1 MSYQTSIHFDPTAL
15 LIIKNEIDNSIKLVE
30 TAVNTLAEE
39 QALPF
44 GIDDALNQFEQ
55 CTQVLKL
62 IDMPHLAQITQYSA
76 ELMRQIMAQPQQIKT
91 SDVIALS
98 EGTTMLKRYIEFICL
113 REVKVPQFL
122 IDTLNRLEKALGK
135 PITKEGQ
142 TIQPLLDCITPSFNL
157 PLAPSLEQSQ
167 YIHQLYKLCLNK
179 LIKQAET
186 PLDLQG
192 IKLVGVYLAGLAT
205 NQPSQQYWQLVNVGL
220 GHIDELL
227 ITEARLRTLI
237 QIETNIGKFLNQPA
251 TFQSNI
257 ADLAD
262 ILSICISQE
271 DDLSQHIREQL
282 NIGDELLSDTQLQV
296 LSRHLYG
303 PDYET
308 VHTISQLMTDEMA
321 QIRNEIE
328 YNHQNMSAEKMQE
341 LQQKLNQLA
350 NVFKVLNLNEAAKE
364 LDQQAEKLSQPN
376 TLTDATSIQQLMNSI
391 LASMNS
397 IGILERNY
405 TSSRLQLR
413 VNNMQISLDRLDE
426 AHKAL
431 IVETKTLI
439 DTLTQTLSLY
449 AQDPTAHNLEALPVY
464 LNELSGAAL
473 FLGSSKQQTAL
484 LGAAHFAQYRLSQNE
499 SFDAEHVNCILN
511 VVAGLDLLVDNLKN
525 KQPVL
530 QSMFD
535 VALSSSQRLQITA
548 AA

>member
-55 CTQVLKL
+55 CTQVLAL
-62 IDMPHLAQITQYSA
+62 IDMPHLSQITQYSA
-76 ELMRQIMAQPQQIKT
+76 ELMRKIMAQPQQIKT
-91 SDVIALS
+91 SDVVALS

-122 IDTLNRLEKALGK
+122 LDTLNRLEKALGK

-142 TIQPLLDCITPSFNL
+142 TIQPLLDCITPNFNL
-157 PLAPSLEQSQ
+157 PQAPSLEQSQ

-179 LIKQAET
+179 LIKQTET

-192 IKLVGVYLAGLAT
+192 IKLVGVYLAGMASNL
-205 NQPSQQYWQLVNVGL
+205 PSQQYWQLVNVGL
-220 GHIDELL
+220 SHIEELL

-237 QIETNIGKFLNQPA
+237 QVETNIGKFLAQQSA
-251 TFQSNI
+251 YQSNLS
-257 ADLAD
+257 DLAD

-271 DDLSQHIREQL
+271 DDVSQHIREQL

-308 VHTISQLMTDEMA
+308 IHTISQLMTNEMA

-328 YNHQNMSAEKMQE
+328 YNHQNMSTEKTQE
-341 LQQKLNQLA
+341 LQLKLNQIA

-364 LDQQAEKLSQPN
+364 LIQQVEKLSQSN
-376 TLTDATSIQQLMNSI
+376 TLTDVDSVQRLMNSI

-413 VNNMQISLDRLDE
+413 VNNMHISLDRLDE

-431 IVETKTLI
+431 LTETKTLI
-439 DTLTQTLSLY
+439 ETLTQTLSLY
-449 AQDPTAHNLEALPVY
+449 VQDPASHSLEALPEY
-464 LNELSGAAL
+464 LKELAGAAE
-473 FLGSSKQQTAL
+473 FLGNSAQQTAL
-484 LGAAHFAQYRLSQNE
+484 LTAANFAQKRLDQNLAL
-499 SFDAEHVNCILN
+499 DAEQVNCILN

-535 VALSSSQRLQITA
+535 VALSSSQQLQNIA
-548 AA
+548 A

>member
-44 GIDDALNQFEQ
+44 GIDDALSQLEQ
-55 CTQVLKL
+55 CTQVLAL
-62 IDMPHLAQITQYSA
+62 IDMPHLSQITQYSS
-76 ELMRQIMAQPQQIKT
+76 ELMRKIMAHPQQINT
-91 SDVIALS
+91 NDVVALS

-122 IDTLNRLEKALGK
+122 LDTLNRLELALGK

-142 TIQPLLDCITPSFNL
+142 TIQPLLNLLTPSFNL
-157 PLAPSLEQSQ
+157 PQAPVLEKSQ
-167 YIHQLYKLCLNK
+167 YIHQLYKLCIHK
-179 LIKQAET
+179 LIKQTET

-192 IKLVGVYLAGLAT
+192 MKLVGVYVAGLST
-205 NQPSQQYWQLVNVGL
+205 NHPSQQYWQLVNVAL
-220 GHIDELL
+220 NLIDEVT
-227 ITEARLRTLI
+227 ITEARLRTFI
-237 QIETNIGKFLNQPA
+237 QIETNIAKFLAQPS
-251 TFQSNI
+251 TFQHELK
-257 ADLAD
+257 DLAD
-262 ILSICISQE
+262 ILAICISQE
-271 DDLSQHIREQL
+271 NNLSHHIRDQL

-308 VHTISQLMTDEMA
+308 IHTVSRLMTDEMA

-328 YNHQNMSAEKMQE
+328 YNYQNMSTEKTQE
-341 LQQKLNQLA
+341 IQQKLNQLA

-364 LDQQAEKLSQPN
+364 ITQQAEKLSHSDF
-376 TLTDATSIQQLMNSI
+376 LTDANSVQQLMNGI

-413 VNNMQISLDRLDE
+413 VNNLQISLDRLDE

-431 IVETKTLI
+431 LTETKTLI

-449 AQDPTAHNLEALPVY
+449 AQDPTSHNIEALPDY
-464 LNELSGAAL
+464 LKELSGAAQ
-473 FLGSSKQQTAL
+473 FLGSAAQQTAL
-484 LGAAHFAQYRLSQNE
+484 LGAADFAQLRLSQNQTLDSE
-499 SFDAEHVNCILN
+499 QINCILN
-511 VVAGLDLLVDNLKN
+511 VVAGLDLLVDNLRN

-535 VALSSSQRLQITA
+535 VALSNSQQLKTIA
-548 AA
+548 A

>member
-44 GIDDALNQFEQ
+44 GIDDALSQFEQ
-55 CTQVLKL
+55 CTKVLAL

-76 ELMRQIMAQPQQIKT
+76 ALMRQIMAQPQQIKT
-91 SDVIALS
+91 SDVVALS

-142 TIQPLLDCITPSFNL
+142 TLQPFLDLMTPNFNL
-157 PLAPSLEQSQ
+157 PQAPSLEQSK

-179 LIKQAET
+179 LIKQSES

-192 IKLVGVYLAGLAT
+192 IKLVGVYLAGLA
-205 NQPSQQYWQLVNVGL
+205 NNLPSQQYWQLVNVGL

-237 QIETNIGKFLNQPA
+237 QIETNISKFLAQPSV
-251 TFQSNI
+251 FQNNI
-257 ADLAD
+257 SDLAD

-271 DDLSQHIREQL
+271 DELSQHIREQL

-328 YNHQNMSAEKMQE
+328 YNHQNMSAEKTQE
-341 LQQKLNQLA
+341 LQQKLSQLS

-364 LDQQAEKLSQPN
+364 LTQQAEKLSQPN

-426 AHKAL
+426 AHRGL
-431 IVETKTLI
+431 LTETKTLI

-449 AQDPTAHNLEALPVY
+449 VQDPTAHNLEALPTY

-473 FLGSSKQQTAL
+473 FLGSTVQQTAL
-484 LGAAHFAQYRLSQNE
+484 LGAAHFAQHRLDQNE
-499 SFDAEHVNCILN
+499 IIDAEQINCILN

-535 VALSSSQRLQITA
+535 VALSSSQQLQNIA
-548 AA
+548 A

>member
-55 CTQVLKL
+55 CTQVLAL
-62 IDMPHLAQITQYSA
+62 IDMPHLSQITQYSA
-76 ELMRQIMAQPQQIKT
+76 ELMRKIMAQPQQIKT
-91 SDVIALS
+91 SDVVALS

-122 IDTLNRLEKALGK
+122 LDTLNRLEKTLGK

-142 TIQPLLDCITPSFNL
+142 TIQPLLDCITPNFNL
-157 PLAPSLEQSQ
+157 PQAPSLEKSQ

-179 LIKQAET
+179 LIKQTET

-192 IKLVGVYLAGLAT
+192 IKLVGVYLAGMASNL
-205 NQPSQQYWQLVNVGL
+205 PSQQYWQLVNVGL
-220 GHIDELL
+220 SHIEELL

-237 QIETNIGKFLNQPA
+237 QVETNIGKFLAQQSA
-251 TFQSNI
+251 YQSNLS
-257 ADLAD
+257 DLAD

-271 DDLSQHIREQL
+271 DDVSQHIREQL

-308 VHTISQLMTDEMA
+308 IHTISQLMTNEMA

-328 YNHQNMSAEKMQE
+328 YNHQNMSTEKTQE
-341 LQQKLNQLA
+341 LQLKLNQLA

-364 LDQQAEKLSQPN
+364 LIQQAEKLSQSN
-376 TLTDATSIQQLMNSI
+376 TLTDVASVQQLMNSI

-397 IGILERNY
+397 IGILERSY

-413 VNNMQISLDRLDE
+413 VNNMHISLDRLDE

-431 IVETKTLI
+431 LTETKTLI
-439 DTLTQTLSLY
+439 ETLTQTLSLY
-449 AQDPTAHNLEALPVY
+449 VQDPASHSLQALPEY
-464 LNELSGAAL
+464 LKELSGAAL
-473 FLGSSKQQTAL
+473 FLGSSAQQTAL
-484 LGAAHFAQYRLSQNE
+484 LTAANFAQNRLNQNLAL
-499 SFDAEHVNCILN
+499 DAEQVNCILN

-535 VALSSSQRLQITA
+535 VALSSSQQLQNIA
-548 AA
+548 A

>member
-55 CTQVLKL
+55 CTQVLAL
-62 IDMPHLAQITQYSA
+62 IDMPHLSQITKYSA
-76 ELMRQIMAQPQQIKT
+76 ELMRKIMAQPQQIKT
-91 SDVIALS
+91 SDVVALS
-98 EGTTMLKRYIEFICL
+98 EGTTMLKRYIEFISL

-122 IDTLNRLEKALGK
+122 LDTLNRLEKTLGK

-142 TIQPLLDCITPSFNL
+142 TIQPLLDCITPNFNL
-157 PLAPSLEQSQ
+157 PQAPSLEKSQ

-192 IKLVGVYLAGLAT
+192 IKLVGVYLAGMASNL
-205 NQPSQQYWQLVNVGL
+205 PSQQYWQLVNVGL
-220 GHIDELL
+220 SHIDELL

-237 QIETNIGKFLNQPA
+237 QVETNIGKFLAQQSA
-251 TFQSNI
+251 YQSNLS
-257 ADLAD
+257 DLAD

-271 DDLSQHIREQL
+271 DDVSQHIREQL

-308 VHTISQLMTDEMA
+308 IHTISQLMTNEMA

-328 YNHQNMSAEKMQE
+328 YNHQNMSTEKTQE
-341 LQQKLNQLA
+341 LQLKLNQLA

-364 LDQQAEKLSQPN
+364 LIQQAEKLSQSN
-376 TLTDATSIQQLMNSI
+376 TLTDVASVQQLMNSI

-413 VNNMQISLDRLDE
+413 VNNMHISLDRLDE

-431 IVETKTLI
+431 LTETKTLI
-439 DTLTQTLSLY
+439 ETLTQTLSLY
-449 AQDPTAHNLEALPVY
+449 VQDPASHSLQALPEY
-464 LNELSGAAL
+464 LKELSGAAL
-473 FLGSSKQQTAL
+473 FLGSSAQQTAL
-484 LGAAHFAQYRLSQNE
+484 LTAANFAQNRLNQNLAL
-499 SFDAEHVNCILN
+499 DAEQVNCILN

-535 VALSSSQRLQITA
+535 VALSSSQQLQNIA
-548 AA
+548 A

>member
-55 CTQVLKL
+55 CTQVLAL
-62 IDMPHLAQITQYSA
+62 IDMPHLSQITQYSS
-76 ELMRQIMAQPQQIKT
+76 ELMRKIMAQPQQIKT
-91 SDVIALS
+91 SDVVALS

-122 IDTLNRLEKALGK
+122 LDTLNRLELALGK
-135 PITKEGQ
+135 PLTKEGQ
-142 TIQPLLDCITPSFNL
+142 TIQPLLSLISPRFNL
-157 PLAPSLEQSQ
+157 PLAPTLEKSQ
-167 YIHQLYKLCLNK
+167 YIHQLYKLCLHK
-179 LIKQAET
+179 LIKQTET

-192 IKLVGVYLAGLAT
+192 IKLVGVYLAGLST
-205 NQPSQQYWQLVNVGL
+205 ELPSQQYWQLVNVALGL
-220 GHIDELL
+220 IDELS

-237 QIETNIGKFLNQPA
+237 QIETNIAKFLNQPSTYA
-251 TFQSNI
+251 AELS
-257 ADLAD
+257 DLAD
-262 ILSICISQE
+262 VLSICISQE
-271 DDLSQHIREQL
+271 NNISHHIRDQL

-308 VHTISQLMTDEMA
+308 IHTVSRLMTDEMA

-328 YNHQNMSAEKMQE
+328 YNHQNMSTEKTQE
-341 LQQKLNQLA
+341 IQQKLNQLA

-364 LDQQAEKLSQPN
+364 ITQQAEKLSHSDF
-376 TLTDATSIQQLMNSI
+376 LTDANSVQQLMNGI

-413 VNNMQISLDRLDE
+413 VNNLQISLDRLDE

-431 IVETKTLI
+431 LTETKTLI
-439 DTLTQTLSLY
+439 ETLTQTLSLY
-449 AQDPTAHNLEALPVY
+449 AQDPTSHSIEALPDY
-464 LNELSGAAL
+464 LKELSGAAQ
-473 FLGSSKQQTAL
+473 FLGSTAQQTAL
-484 LGAAHFAQYRLSQNE
+484 LGAADFAQHRLAQNQAL
-499 SFDAEHVNCILN
+499 DAEQINCLLN
-511 VVAGLDLLVDNLKN
+511 VVAGLDLLVDNLRN

-535 VALSSSQRLQITA
+535 VALSNSQQLQTIA
-548 AA
+548 A

>member
-55 CTQVLKL
+55 CTQVLAL
-62 IDMPHLAQITQYSA
+62 IDMPHLSQITEYSA
-76 ELMRQIMAQPQQIKT
+76 ELMRKIMAQPQQIKT
-91 SDVIALS
+91 SDVVTLS
-98 EGTTMLKRYIEFICL
+98 EGTTMLKRYIEFISL

-122 IDTLNRLEKALGK
+122 LDTLNRLEKALGK

-142 TIQPLLDCITPSFNL
+142 TIQPLLDCITPNFNL
-157 PLAPSLEQSQ
+157 PQAPSLEKSQ

-192 IKLVGVYLAGLAT
+192 IKLVGVYLAGMASNL
-205 NQPSQQYWQLVNVGL
+205 PSQQYWQLVNVGL
-220 GHIDELL
+220 SHIEELL

-237 QIETNIGKFLNQPA
+237 QVETNIGKFLAQQSA
-251 TFQSNI
+251 YQSNLS
-257 ADLAD
+257 DLAD

-271 DDLSQHIREQL
+271 DDVSQHIREQL

-308 VHTISQLMTDEMA
+308 IHTISQLMTNEMA

-328 YNHQNMSAEKMQE
+328 YNHQNMSTQKTQE
-341 LQQKLNQLA
+341 LQLKLNQLA

-364 LDQQAEKLSQPN
+364 LIQQAEKLSQSN
-376 TLTDATSIQQLMNSI
+376 TLTDVASVQQLMNSI

-413 VNNMQISLDRLDE
+413 VNNMHISLDRLDE

-431 IVETKTLI
+431 LTETKTLI
-439 DTLTQTLSLY
+439 ETLTQTLSLY
-449 AQDPTAHNLEALPVY
+449 VQDPASHSLQALPEY
-464 LNELSGAAL
+464 LKELSGAAL
-473 FLGSSKQQTAL
+473 FLGSSAQQTAL
-484 LGAAHFAQYRLSQNE
+484 LTAANFAQKRLDQNLAL
-499 SFDAEHVNCILN
+499 DAEQVNCILN

-535 VALSSSQRLQITA
+535 VALSSSQQLQNIA
-548 AA
+548 A

>member
-55 CTQVLKL
+55 CTQVLAL
-62 IDMPHLAQITQYSA
+62 IDMPHLSQITEYSA
-76 ELMRQIMAQPQQIKT
+76 ELMRKIMAQPQQIKT
-91 SDVIALS
+91 SDVVALS
-98 EGTTMLKRYIEFICL
+98 EGTTMLKRYIEFISL

-122 IDTLNRLEKALGK
+122 LDTLNRLEKTLGK

-142 TIQPLLDCITPSFNL
+142 TIQPLLDCITPNFNL
-157 PLAPSLEQSQ
+157 PQAPSLEKSQ

-179 LIKQAET
+179 LIKQTET

-192 IKLVGVYLAGLAT
+192 IKLVGVYLAGMASNL
-205 NQPSQQYWQLVNVGL
+205 PSQQYWQLVNVGL
-220 GHIDELL
+220 SHIEELL

-237 QIETNIGKFLNQPA
+237 QVETNIGKFLAQQSA
-251 TFQSNI
+251 YQSNLS
-257 ADLAD
+257 DLAD

-271 DDLSQHIREQL
+271 DDVSQHIREQL

-308 VHTISQLMTDEMA
+308 IHTISQLMTNEMA

-328 YNHQNMSAEKMQE
+328 YNHQNMSTEKTQE
-341 LQQKLNQLA
+341 LQLKLNQLA

-364 LDQQAEKLSQPN
+364 LIQQAEKLSQSN
-376 TLTDATSIQQLMNSI
+376 TLTDVASVQQLMNSI

-413 VNNMQISLDRLDE
+413 VNNMHISLDRLDE

-431 IVETKTLI
+431 LTETKTLI
-439 DTLTQTLSLY
+439 ETLTQTLSLY
-449 AQDPTAHNLEALPVY
+449 VQDPASHSLQALPEY
-464 LNELSGAAL
+464 LKELSGAAL
-473 FLGSSKQQTAL
+473 FLGSSAQQTAL
-484 LGAAHFAQYRLSQNE
+484 LTAANFAQNRLNQNLAL
-499 SFDAEHVNCILN
+499 DAEQVNCILN

-535 VALSSSQRLQITA
+535 VALSSSQQLQNIA
-548 AA
+548 A

>member
-55 CTQVLKL
+55 CTQVLAL
-62 IDMPHLAQITQYSA
+62 IDMPHLSQITEYSA
-76 ELMRQIMAQPQQIKT
+76 ELMRKIMAQPQQIKT
-91 SDVIALS
+91 SDVVALS

-122 IDTLNRLEKALGK
+122 LDTLNRLEKTLGK

-142 TIQPLLDCITPSFNL
+142 TIQPLLDCITPNFNL
-157 PLAPSLEQSQ
+157 PQAPSLEKSQ

-179 LIKQAET
+179 LIKQTET

-192 IKLVGVYLAGLAT
+192 IKLVGVYLAGMASNL
-205 NQPSQQYWQLVNVGL
+205 PSQQYWQLVNVGL
-220 GHIDELL
+220 SHIEELL

-237 QIETNIGKFLNQPA
+237 QVETNIGKFLAQQSA
-251 TFQSNI
+251 YQSNLS
-257 ADLAD
+257 DLAD

-271 DDLSQHIREQL
+271 DDVSQHIREQL

-308 VHTISQLMTDEMA
+308 IHTISQLMTNEMA

-328 YNHQNMSAEKMQE
+328 YNHQNMSTEKTQE
-341 LQQKLNQLA
+341 LQLKLNQLA

-364 LDQQAEKLSQPN
+364 LIQQAEKLSQSN
-376 TLTDATSIQQLMNSI
+376 TLTDVASVQQLMNSI

-397 IGILERNY
+397 IGILERSY

-413 VNNMQISLDRLDE
+413 VNNMHISLDRLDE

-431 IVETKTLI
+431 LTETKTLI
-439 DTLTQTLSLY
+439 ETLTQTLSLY
-449 AQDPTAHNLEALPVY
+449 VQDPASHSLQALPEY
-464 LNELSGAAL
+464 LKELSGAAL
-473 FLGSSKQQTAL
+473 FLGSSAQQTAL
-484 LGAAHFAQYRLSQNE
+484 LTAANFAQNRLNQNLAL
-499 SFDAEHVNCILN
+499 DAEQVNCILN

-535 VALSSSQRLQITA
+535 VALSSSQQLQNIA
-548 AA
+548 A

>member
-55 CTQVLKL
+55 CTQVLAL
-62 IDMPHLAQITQYSA
+62 IDMPHLSQITEYSA
-76 ELMRQIMAQPQQIKT
+76 ELMRKIMAQPQQIKT
-91 SDVIALS
+91 SDVVALS

-122 IDTLNRLEKALGK
+122 LDTLNRLEKTLGK

-142 TIQPLLDCITPSFNL
+142 TIQPLLDCITPNFNL
-157 PLAPSLEQSQ
+157 PQAPSLEKSQ

-179 LIKQAET
+179 LIKQTET

-192 IKLVGVYLAGLAT
+192 IKLVGVYLAGMASNL
-205 NQPSQQYWQLVNVGL
+205 PSQQYWQLVNVGL
-220 GHIDELL
+220 SHIEELL

-237 QIETNIGKFLNQPA
+237 QVETNIGKFLAQQSA
-251 TFQSNI
+251 YQSNLS
-257 ADLAD
+257 DLAD

-271 DDLSQHIREQL
+271 DDVSQHIREQL

-308 VHTISQLMTDEMA
+308 IHTISQLMTNEMA

-328 YNHQNMSAEKMQE
+328 YNHQNMSTQKTQE
-341 LQQKLNQLA
+341 LQLKLNQLA

-364 LDQQAEKLSQPN
+364 LIQQAEKLSQSN
-376 TLTDATSIQQLMNSI
+376 TLTDVASVQQLMNSI

-413 VNNMQISLDRLDE
+413 VNNMHISLDRLDE

-431 IVETKTLI
+431 LTETKTLI
-439 DTLTQTLSLY
+439 ETLTQTLSLY
-449 AQDPTAHNLEALPVY
+449 VQDPASHSLQALPEY
-464 LNELSGAAL
+464 LKELSGAAL
-473 FLGSSKQQTAL
+473 FLGSSAQQTAL
-484 LGAAHFAQYRLSQNE
+484 LTAANFAQNRLNQNLAL
-499 SFDAEHVNCILN
+499 DAEQVNCILN

-535 VALSSSQRLQITA
+535 VALSSSQQLQNIA
-548 AA
+548 A

>member
-55 CTQVLKL
+55 CTQVLAL
-62 IDMPHLAQITQYSA
+62 IDMPHLSQITQYSS
-76 ELMRQIMAQPQQIKT
+76 ELMRKIMAQPQQIKT
-91 SDVIALS
+91 SDVVALS

-122 IDTLNRLEKALGK
+122 LDTLNRLELALGK
-135 PITKEGQ
+135 PLTKEGQ
-142 TIQPLLDCITPSFNL
+142 TIQPLLSLISPRFNL
-157 PLAPSLEQSQ
+157 PLAPTLEKSQ
-167 YIHQLYKLCLNK
+167 YIHQLYKLCLHK
-179 LIKQAET
+179 LIKQTET

-192 IKLVGVYLAGLAT
+192 IKLVGVYLAGLST
-205 NQPSQQYWQLVNVGL
+205 DLPSQQYWQLVNVAL
-220 GHIDELL
+220 SLIDEVT

-237 QIETNIGKFLNQPA
+237 QIETNIAKFLTEPSTYQ
-251 TFQSNI
+251 TELS
-257 ADLAD
+257 DLAD
-262 ILSICISQE
+262 VLSICISQE
-271 DDLSQHIREQL
+271 NNISHHIRDQL

-308 VHTISQLMTDEMA
+308 IHTVSRLMTDEMA

-328 YNHQNMSAEKMQE
+328 YNYQNMSTEKTQE
-341 LQQKLNQLA
+341 IQQKLNQLA
-350 NVFKVLNLNEAAKE
+350 NVFKVLNLNEAAHE
-364 LDQQAEKLSQPN
+364 ITQQAEKLSHSDF
-376 TLTDATSIQQLMNSI
+376 LTDANSVQQLMNGI

-413 VNNMQISLDRLDE
+413 VNNLQISLDRLDE

-431 IVETKTLI
+431 LTETKTLI
-439 DTLTQTLSLY
+439 ETLTQTLSLY
-449 AQDPTAHNLEALPVY
+449 AQDPTSHNIDALPDY
-464 LNELSGAAL
+464 LKELSGAAQ
-473 FLGSSKQQTAL
+473 FLGSTAQQTAL
-484 LGAAHFAQYRLSQNE
+484 LGAADFAQHRLVQNQTL
-499 SFDAEHVNCILN
+499 DAEQINCLLN
-511 VVAGLDLLVDNLKN
+511 VVAGLDLLVDNLRN

-535 VALSSSQRLQITA
+535 VALSNSQQLQTIA
-548 AA
+548 A

>member
-55 CTQVLKL
+55 CTQVLAL
-62 IDMPHLAQITQYSA
+62 IDMPHLSQITQYSA
-76 ELMRQIMAQPQQIKT
+76 ELMRKIMAQPQQIQT

-122 IDTLNRLEKALGK
+122 LDTLNRLEKALGK
-135 PITKEGQ
+135 PLTKEGQ
-142 TIQPLLDCITPSFNL
+142 TVQPLLEFITPSFNL
-157 PLAPSLEQSQ
+157 PQAPSLEQSQ

-179 LIKQAET
+179 LIQQSET
-186 PLDLQG
+186 ALDLQG

-205 NQPSQQYWQLVNVGL
+205 GQPSQQYWQLVNVGL
-220 GHIDELL
+220 SHINELS

-237 QIETNIGKFLNQPA
+237 QIETNIGKFLLQPA
-251 TFQSNI
+251 SFKNSI

-262 ILSICISQE
+262 ILCICISQE
-271 DDLSQHIREQL
+271 DDVSHHIREQL

-308 VHTISQLMTDEMA
+308 VHTISQLMTNEMA

-328 YNHQNMSAEKMQE
+328 YNHQNMSTEKTQE
-341 LQQKLNQLA
+341 LQQKLSQLS
-350 NVFKVLNLNEAAKE
+350 NVFKVLNLNEAARE
-364 LDQQAEKLSQPN
+364 LTQQAEKLSQPN
-376 TLTDATSIQQLMNSI
+376 TLTDATSVQHLMNSI

-426 AHKAL
+426 AHKVL
-431 IVETKTLI
+431 LTETKTLI

-449 AQDPTAHNLEALPVY
+449 IQDPTAHSLEALPEY
-464 LNELSGAAL
+464 LKELSGAAL
-473 FLGSSKQQTAL
+473 FLGSSAQQTAL
-484 LGAAHFAQYRLSQNE
+484 LGAAHFAQYRLAQNQA
-499 SFDAEHVNCILN
+499 FDAEQINCILN

-535 VALSSSQRLQITA
+535 VALSNSQQLQTIA
-548 AA
+548 A

>member
-55 CTQVLKL
+55 CTQVLAL
-62 IDMPHLAQITQYSA
+62 IDMPHLSQITEYSA
-76 ELMRQIMAQPQQIKT
+76 ELMRKIMAQPQQIKT
-91 SDVIALS
+91 SDVVALS

-122 IDTLNRLEKALGK
+122 LDTLNRLEKTLGK

-142 TIQPLLDCITPSFNL
+142 TIQPLLDCITPNFNL
-157 PLAPSLEQSQ
+157 PQAPSLEQSQ

-192 IKLVGVYLAGLAT
+192 IKLVGVYLAGMASNL
-205 NQPSQQYWQLVNVGL
+205 PSQQYWQLVNVGL
-220 GHIDELL
+220 SHIDELL

-237 QIETNIGKFLNQPA
+237 QVETNIGKFLAQPSA
-251 TFQSNI
+251 YQSNLS
-257 ADLAD
+257 DLAD

-271 DDLSQHIREQL
+271 DDVSQHIREQL

-308 VHTISQLMTDEMA
+308 IHTISQLMTNEMA

-328 YNHQNMSAEKMQE
+328 YNHQNMSTQKTQE
-341 LQQKLNQLA
+341 LQLKLNQLA

-364 LDQQAEKLSQPN
+364 LIQQAEKLSQSN
-376 TLTDATSIQQLMNSI
+376 TLTDVASVQRLMNSI

-413 VNNMQISLDRLDE
+413 VNNMHISLDRLDE

-431 IVETKTLI
+431 LTETKTLI
-439 DTLTQTLSLY
+439 ETLTQTLSLY
-449 AQDPTAHNLEALPVY
+449 VQDPASHSLQALPEY
-464 LNELSGAAL
+464 LKELSGAAL
-473 FLGSSKQQTAL
+473 FLGSAAQQTAL
-484 LGAAHFAQYRLSQNE
+484 LTAANFAQNRLNQNLAL
-499 SFDAEHVNCILN
+499 DAEQVNCILN

-535 VALSSSQRLQITA
+535 VALSSSQQLQSIA
-548 AA
+548 A

>member
-55 CTQVLKL
+55 CTQVLAL
-62 IDMPHLAQITQYSA
+62 IDMPHLSQITQYSA
-76 ELMRQIMAQPQQIKT
+76 ELMRKIMAQPQQIKT
-91 SDVIALS
+91 SDVVALS

-122 IDTLNRLEKALGK
+122 LDTLNRLEKTLGK

-142 TIQPLLDCITPSFNL
+142 TIQPFLDCITPNFNL
-157 PLAPSLEQSQ
+157 PQAPSLEKSQ

-179 LIKQAET
+179 LIKQTET

-192 IKLVGVYLAGLAT
+192 IKLVGVYLAGMASNL
-205 NQPSQQYWQLVNVGL
+205 PSQQYWQLVNVGL
-220 GHIDELL
+220 SHIEELL

-237 QIETNIGKFLNQPA
+237 QVETNIGKFLAQQSA
-251 TFQSNI
+251 YQSNLS
-257 ADLAD
+257 DLAD

-271 DDLSQHIREQL
+271 DDVSQHIREQL

-308 VHTISQLMTDEMA
+308 IHTISQLMTNEMA

-328 YNHQNMSAEKMQE
+328 YNHQNMSTQKTQE
-341 LQQKLNQLA
+341 LQLKLNQLA

-364 LDQQAEKLSQPN
+364 LIQQAEKLSQSN
-376 TLTDATSIQQLMNSI
+376 TLTDVASVQQLMNSI

-413 VNNMQISLDRLDE
+413 VNNMHISLDRLDE

-431 IVETKTLI
+431 LTETKTLI
-439 DTLTQTLSLY
+439 ETLTQTLSLY
-449 AQDPTAHNLEALPVY
+449 VQDPASHSLQALPEY
-464 LNELSGAAL
+464 LKELAGAAQ
-473 FLGSSKQQTAL
+473 FLGNSAQQTAL
-484 LGAAHFAQYRLSQNE
+484 LTAANFAQKRLDQNLAL
-499 SFDAEHVNCILN
+499 DAEQVNCILN

-535 VALSSSQRLQITA
+535 VALSSSQQLQNIA
-548 AA
+548 A

>member
-55 CTQVLKL
+55 CTQVLAL
-62 IDMPHLAQITQYSA
+62 IDMPHLSQITQYSA
-76 ELMRQIMAQPQQIKT
+76 ELMRKIMAQPQQIKT
-91 SDVIALS
+91 SDVVTLS
-98 EGTTMLKRYIEFICL
+98 EGTTMLKRYIEFISL

-122 IDTLNRLEKALGK
+122 LDTLNRLEKTLGK

-142 TIQPLLDCITPSFNL
+142 TIQPLLDCITPNFNL
-157 PLAPSLEQSQ
+157 PQAPSLEKSQ

-179 LIKQAET
+179 LIKQTET

-192 IKLVGVYLAGLAT
+192 IKLVGVYLAGMASNL
-205 NQPSQQYWQLVNVGL
+205 PSQQYWQLVNVGL
-220 GHIDELL
+220 SHIEELL

-237 QIETNIGKFLNQPA
+237 QVETNIGKFLAQQSA
-251 TFQSNI
+251 YQSNLS
-257 ADLAD
+257 DLAD

-271 DDLSQHIREQL
+271 DDVSQHIREQL

-308 VHTISQLMTDEMA
+308 IHTISQLMTNEMA

-328 YNHQNMSAEKMQE
+328 YNHQNMSTQKTQE
-341 LQQKLNQLA
+341 LQLKLNQLA

-364 LDQQAEKLSQPN
+364 LIQQAEKLSQSN
-376 TLTDATSIQQLMNSI
+376 TLTDVASVQQLMNSI

-413 VNNMQISLDRLDE
+413 VNNMHISLDRLDE

-431 IVETKTLI
+431 LTETKTLI
-439 DTLTQTLSLY
+439 ETLTQTLSLY
-449 AQDPTAHNLEALPVY
+449 VQDPASHSLQALPEY
-464 LNELSGAAL
+464 LKELSGAAL
-473 FLGSSKQQTAL
+473 FLGSSAQQTAL
-484 LGAAHFAQYRLSQNE
+484 LTAANFAQNRLNQNLAL
-499 SFDAEHVNCILN
+499 DAEQVNCILN

-535 VALSSSQRLQITA
+535 VALSSSQQLQNIA
-548 AA
+548 A

>member
-55 CTQVLKL
+55 CTQVLAL
-62 IDMPHLAQITQYSA
+62 IDMPHLSQITKYSA
-76 ELMRQIMAQPQQIKT
+76 ELMRKIMAQPQQIKT
-91 SDVIALS
+91 SDVVALS

-122 IDTLNRLEKALGK
+122 LDTLNRLEKTLGK

-142 TIQPLLDCITPSFNL
+142 TIQPLLDCITPNFNL
-157 PLAPSLEQSQ
+157 PQAPSLEKSQ

-179 LIKQAET
+179 LIKQTET

-192 IKLVGVYLAGLAT
+192 IKLVGVYLAGMASNL
-205 NQPSQQYWQLVNVGL
+205 PSQQYWQLVNVGL
-220 GHIDELL
+220 SHIEELL

-237 QIETNIGKFLNQPA
+237 QVETNIGKFLAQQSA
-251 TFQSNI
+251 YQSNLS
-257 ADLAD
+257 DLAD

-271 DDLSQHIREQL
+271 DDVSQHIREQL

-308 VHTISQLMTDEMA
+308 IHTISQLMTNEMA

-328 YNHQNMSAEKMQE
+328 YNHQNMSTQKTQE
-341 LQQKLNQLA
+341 LQLKLNQLA

-364 LDQQAEKLSQPN
+364 LIQQAEKLSQSN
-376 TLTDATSIQQLMNSI
+376 TLTDVASVQQLMNSI

-397 IGILERNY
+397 IGILERSY

-413 VNNMQISLDRLDE
+413 VNNMHISLDRLDE
-426 AHKAL
+426 AHEAL
-431 IVETKTLI
+431 LTETKTLI
-439 DTLTQTLSLY
+439 ETLTQTLSLY
-449 AQDPTAHNLEALPVY
+449 VQDSASHSLQALPEY
-464 LNELSGAAL
+464 LKELSGAAL
-473 FLGSSKQQTAL
+473 FLGSSAQQTAL
-484 LGAAHFAQYRLSQNE
+484 LTAANFAQNRLNQNLAL
-499 SFDAEHVNCILN
+499 DAEQVNCILN

-535 VALSSSQRLQITA
+535 VALSSSQQLQSIA
-548 AA
+548 A

>member
-55 CTQVLKL
+55 CTQVLAL
-62 IDMPHLAQITQYSA
+62 IDMPHLSQITQYSA
-76 ELMRQIMAQPQQIKT
+76 ELMRKIMAQPQQIKT
-91 SDVIALS
+91 SDVVALS
-98 EGTTMLKRYIEFICL
+98 EGTTMLKRYIEFISL

-122 IDTLNRLEKALGK
+122 LDTLNRLEKTLGK

-142 TIQPLLDCITPSFNL
+142 TIQPLLDCITPNFNL
-157 PLAPSLEQSQ
+157 PQAPSLEKSQ

-179 LIKQAET
+179 LIKQTET

-192 IKLVGVYLAGLAT
+192 IKLVGVYLAGMASNL
-205 NQPSQQYWQLVNVGL
+205 PSQQYWQLVNVGL
-220 GHIDELL
+220 SHIDELL

-237 QIETNIGKFLNQPA
+237 QVETNIGKFLAQQSA
-251 TFQSNI
+251 YQSNLS
-257 ADLAD
+257 DLAD

-271 DDLSQHIREQL
+271 DDVSQHIREQL

-308 VHTISQLMTDEMA
+308 IHTISQLMTNEMA

-328 YNHQNMSAEKMQE
+328 YNHQNMSTEKTQE
-341 LQQKLNQLA
+341 LQLKLNQLA

-364 LDQQAEKLSQPN
+364 LIQQAEKLSQSN
-376 TLTDATSIQQLMNSI
+376 TLTDVASVQQLMNSI

-413 VNNMQISLDRLDE
+413 VNNMHISLDRLDE

-431 IVETKTLI
+431 LTEIKTLI
-439 DTLTQTLSLY
+439 ETLTQTLSLY
-449 AQDPTAHNLEALPVY
+449 VQDPASHSLQALPEY
-464 LNELSGAAL
+464 LKELSGAAL
-473 FLGSSKQQTAL
+473 FLGSSAQQTAL
-484 LGAAHFAQYRLSQNE
+484 LTAANFAQNRLNQNLAL
-499 SFDAEHVNCILN
+499 DAEQVNCILN

-535 VALSSSQRLQITA
+535 VALSSSQQLQNIA
-548 AA
+548 A

>member
-55 CTQVLKL
+55 CTQVLAL
-62 IDMPHLAQITQYSA
+62 IDMPHLSQITQYSA
-76 ELMRQIMAQPQQIKT
+76 ELMRKIMAQPQQIKT
-91 SDVIALS
+91 SDVVALS

-122 IDTLNRLEKALGK
+122 LDTLNRLEKTLGK

-142 TIQPLLDCITPSFNL
+142 TIQPLLDCITPNFNL
-157 PLAPSLEQSQ
+157 PQAPSLEKSQ

-179 LIKQAET
+179 LIKQTET

-192 IKLVGVYLAGLAT
+192 IKLVGVYLAGMASNL
-205 NQPSQQYWQLVNVGL
+205 PSQQYWQLVNVGL
-220 GHIDELL
+220 SHIEELL

-237 QIETNIGKFLNQPA
+237 QVETNIGKFLAQQSA
-251 TFQSNI
+251 YQSNLS
-257 ADLAD
+257 DLAD

-271 DDLSQHIREQL
+271 DDVSQHLREQL

-308 VHTISQLMTDEMA
+308 IHTISQLMTNEMA

-328 YNHQNMSAEKMQE
+328 YNHQNMSTEKTQE
-341 LQQKLNQLA
+341 LQLKLNQLA

-364 LDQQAEKLSQPN
+364 LIQQAEKLSQSN
-376 TLTDATSIQQLMNSI
+376 TLTDVASVQQLMNSI

-413 VNNMQISLDRLDE
+413 VNNMHISLDRLDE

-431 IVETKTLI
+431 LTETKTLI
-439 DTLTQTLSLY
+439 ETLTQTLSLY
-449 AQDPTAHNLEALPVY
+449 VQDPASHSLQALPDY
-464 LNELSGAAL
+464 LKELSGAAL
-473 FLGSSKQQTAL
+473 FLGSSAQQTAL
-484 LGAAHFAQYRLSQNE
+484 LTAANFAQNRLNQNLAL
-499 SFDAEHVNCILN
+499 DAEQVNCILN

-535 VALSSSQRLQITA
+535 VALSSSQQLQNIA
-548 AA
+548 A

>member
-55 CTQVLKL
+55 CTQVLAL
-62 IDMPHLAQITQYSA
+62 IDMPHLSQITQYSA
-76 ELMRQIMAQPQQIKT
+76 ELMRKIMAQPQQIKT
-91 SDVIALS
+91 SDVVALS
-98 EGTTMLKRYIEFICL
+98 EGTTMLKRYIEFISL

-122 IDTLNRLEKALGK
+122 LDTLNRLEKTLGK

-142 TIQPLLDCITPSFNL
+142 TIQPLLDCITPNFNL
-157 PLAPSLEQSQ
+157 PQAPSLEQSQ

-192 IKLVGVYLAGLAT
+192 IKLAGVYLAGMASNL
-205 NQPSQQYWQLVNVGL
+205 PSQQYWQLVNVGL
-220 GHIDELL
+220 SHIDELL

-237 QIETNIGKFLNQPA
+237 QVETNIGKFLAQPSA
-251 TFQSNI
+251 YQSNLS
-257 ADLAD
+257 DLAD

-271 DDLSQHIREQL
+271 DDVSQHIREQL

-308 VHTISQLMTDEMA
+308 IHTISQLMTNEMA

-328 YNHQNMSAEKMQE
+328 YNHQNMSTQKTQE
-341 LQQKLNQLA
+341 LQLKLNQLA

-364 LDQQAEKLSQPN
+364 LIQQAEKLSQSN
-376 TLTDATSIQQLMNSI
+376 TLTDVASVQQLMNSI

-413 VNNMQISLDRLDE
+413 VNNMHISLDRLDE

-431 IVETKTLI
+431 LTETKTLI
-439 DTLTQTLSLY
+439 ETLTQTLSLY
-449 AQDPTAHNLEALPVY
+449 VQDPASHSLQALPEY
-464 LNELSGAAL
+464 LKELSGAAL
-473 FLGSSKQQTAL
+473 FLGSSAQQTAL
-484 LGAAHFAQYRLSQNE
+484 LTAANFAQNRLNQNLAL
-499 SFDAEHVNCILN
+499 DAEQVNCILN

-535 VALSSSQRLQITA
+535 VALSSSQQLQNIA
-548 AA
+548 A

>member
-76 ELMRQIMAQPQQIKT
+76 VLMRQIMAQPQQIKT

-328 YNHQNMSAEKMQE
+328 YNHQNMSAEKTQE

-431 IVETKTLI
+431 IFETKTLI

-473 FLGSSKQQTAL
+473 FLGSSTQQTAL

>member
-55 CTQVLKL
+55 CTNVLAL
-62 IDMPHLAQITQYSA
+62 IDIPHLSQITQYSA
-76 ELMRQIMAQPQQIKT
+76 ELMRKIMAQPEQIKT
-91 SDVIALS
+91 SDVVALS

-122 IDTLNRLEKALGK
+122 LDTLNRLEKALGK

-142 TIQPLLDCITPSFNL
+142 TIQPLLDCFTPNFDL
-157 PLAPSLEQSQ
+157 PKAPDLEKSQ
-167 YIHQLYKLCLNK
+167 YVHQLYKLCLNK

-192 IKLVGVYLAGLAT
+192 LKLVAVYMAGLASGL
-205 NQPSQQYWQLVNVGL
+205 PSQQYWQLVNVGL
-220 GHIDELL
+220 GHIEDLL
-227 ITEARLRTLI
+227 ITEARLRTFI
-237 QIETNIGKFLNQPA
+237 KIETNIGQFLANPNA
-251 TFQSNI
+251 FQTDLN
-257 ADLAD
+257 DLAD

-271 DDLSQHIREQL
+271 DDLSHHIREQL
-282 NIGDELLSDTQLQV
+282 NVGDELLSDTQLQV

-308 VHTISQLMTDEMA
+308 IHTISKLMTDEMA

-328 YNHQNMSAEKMQE
+328 YNHENMSAEKTQE
-341 LQQKLNQLA
+341 LQQKLHQLS

-364 LDQQAEKLSQPN
+364 LTQQAEKLSQTN
-376 TLTDATSIQQLMNSI
+376 TLTDAASVQHLMNSI

-431 IVETKTLI
+431 LSETKTLI
-439 DTLTQTLSLY
+439 ETLTQTLSLY
-449 AQDPTAHNLEALPVY
+449 AQDSTAHNLESLPIY
-464 LNELSGAAL
+464 LKELSGAAL
-473 FLGSSKQQTAL
+473 FLGSTAQQTAL
-484 LGAAHFAQYRLSQNE
+484 LGAVQFAEHRFAQNE
-499 SFDAEHVNCILN
+499 TFEAEHINCILN

-535 VALSSSQRLQITA
+535 VALSNSQQLQSA

>member
-55 CTQVLKL
+55 CTQVLAL
-62 IDMPHLAQITQYSA
+62 IDMPHLSQITQYSA
-76 ELMRQIMAQPQQIKT
+76 ELMRKIMAQPQQIKT
-91 SDVIALS
+91 SDVVTLS
-98 EGTTMLKRYIEFICL
+98 EGTTMLKRYIEFISL

-122 IDTLNRLEKALGK
+122 LDTLNRLEKALGK

-142 TIQPLLDCITPSFNL
+142 TIQPLLDCITPNFNL
-157 PLAPSLEQSQ
+157 PQAPSLEKSQ

-192 IKLVGVYLAGLAT
+192 IKLVGVYLAGMASNL
-205 NQPSQQYWQLVNVGL
+205 PSQQYWQLVNVGL
-220 GHIDELL
+220 SHIEELL

-237 QIETNIGKFLNQPA
+237 QVETNIGKFLAQQSA
-251 TFQSNI
+251 YQSNLS
-257 ADLAD
+257 DLAD

-271 DDLSQHIREQL
+271 DDVSQHIREQL

-308 VHTISQLMTDEMA
+308 IHTISQLMTNEMA

-328 YNHQNMSAEKMQE
+328 YNHQNMSTQKTQE
-341 LQQKLNQLA
+341 LQLKLNQLA

-364 LDQQAEKLSQPN
+364 LIQQAEKLSQSN
-376 TLTDATSIQQLMNSI
+376 TLTDVASVQQLMNSI

-413 VNNMQISLDRLDE
+413 VNNMHISLDRLDE

-431 IVETKTLI
+431 LTETKTLI
-439 DTLTQTLSLY
+439 ETLTQTLSLY
-449 AQDPTAHNLEALPVY
+449 VQDPAAHSLEALPEY
-464 LNELSGAAL
+464 LKELAGAAQ
-473 FLGSSKQQTAL
+473 FLGNSAQQTAL
-484 LGAAHFAQYRLSQNE
+484 LTAANFAQNRLNQNLAL
-499 SFDAEHVNCILN
+499 DAEQVNCILN

-535 VALSSSQRLQITA
+535 VALSSSQQLQNIA
-548 AA
+548 A

>member
-55 CTQVLKL
+55 CTQVLAL
-62 IDMPHLAQITQYSA
+62 IDMPHLSQITQYSS
-76 ELMRQIMAQPQQIKT
+76 ELMRKIMAQPQQIKT
-91 SDVIALS
+91 SDVVALS

-122 IDTLNRLEKALGK
+122 LDTLNRLELALGK
-135 PITKEGQ
+135 PLTKEGQ
-142 TIQPLLDCITPSFNL
+142 TIQPLLSLISPRFNL
-157 PLAPSLEQSQ
+157 PLAPTLEKSQ
-167 YIHQLYKLCLNK
+167 YIHQLYKLCLHK
-179 LIKQAET
+179 LIKQTET

-192 IKLVGVYLAGLAT
+192 IKLVGVYLAGLST
-205 NQPSQQYWQLVNVGL
+205 ELPSQQYWQLVNVALGL
-220 GHIDELL
+220 IDELS

-237 QIETNIGKFLNQPA
+237 QIETNIAKFLNQPSTYA
-251 TFQSNI
+251 AELS
-257 ADLAD
+257 DLAD
-262 ILSICISQE
+262 VLSICISQE
-271 DDLSQHIREQL
+271 NNISHHIRDQL

-308 VHTISQLMTDEMA
+308 IHTVSRLMTDEMA

-328 YNHQNMSAEKMQE
+328 YNYQNMSTEKTQE
-341 LQQKLNQLA
+341 IQQKLNQLA

-364 LDQQAEKLSQPN
+364 ITQQAEKLSHSDF
-376 TLTDATSIQQLMNSI
+376 LTDANSVQQLMNGI

-413 VNNMQISLDRLDE
+413 VNNLQISLDRLDE

-431 IVETKTLI
+431 LTETKTLI
-439 DTLTQTLSLY
+439 ETLTQTLSLY
-449 AQDPTAHNLEALPVY
+449 AQDPTSHSIEALPDY
-464 LNELSGAAL
+464 LKELSGAAQ
-473 FLGSSKQQTAL
+473 FLGSTAQQTAL
-484 LGAAHFAQYRLSQNE
+484 LGAADFAQHRLAQNQAL
-499 SFDAEHVNCILN
+499 DAEQINCLLN
-511 VVAGLDLLVDNLKN
+511 VVAGLDLLVDNLRN

-535 VALSSSQRLQITA
+535 VALSNSQQLQTIA
-548 AA
+548 A

>member
-15 LIIKNEIDNSIKLVE
+15 LLIKNEIDNSIKLVE

-55 CTQVLKL
+55 CTQVLAL
-62 IDMPHLAQITQYSA
+62 IDMPHLSQITEYSA
-76 ELMRQIMAQPQQIKT
+76 ELMRKIMAQPQQIKT
-91 SDVIALS
+91 SDVVALS

-122 IDTLNRLEKALGK
+122 LDTLNRLEKTLGK

-142 TIQPLLDCITPSFNL
+142 TIQPLLDCITPNFNL
-157 PLAPSLEQSQ
+157 PQAPSLEKSQ

-179 LIKQAET
+179 LIKQTET

-192 IKLVGVYLAGLAT
+192 IKLVGVYLAGMASNL
-205 NQPSQQYWQLVNVGL
+205 PSQQYWQLVNVGL
-220 GHIDELL
+220 SHIEELL

-237 QIETNIGKFLNQPA
+237 QVETNIGKFLAQQSA
-251 TFQSNI
+251 YQSNLS
-257 ADLAD
+257 DLAD

-271 DDLSQHIREQL
+271 DDVSQHIREQL

-308 VHTISQLMTDEMA
+308 IHTISQLMTNEMA

-328 YNHQNMSAEKMQE
+328 YNHQNMSTEKTQE
-341 LQQKLNQLA
+341 LQLKLNQLA

-364 LDQQAEKLSQPN
+364 LIQQAEKLSQSN
-376 TLTDATSIQQLMNSI
+376 TLTDVASVQQLMNSI

-413 VNNMQISLDRLDE
+413 VNNMHISLDRLDE

-431 IVETKTLI
+431 LTETKTLI
-439 DTLTQTLSLY
+439 ETLTQTLSLY
-449 AQDPTAHNLEALPVY
+449 VQDPASHSLQALPEY
-464 LNELSGAAL
+464 LKELSGAAL
-473 FLGSSKQQTAL
+473 FLGSSAQQTAL
-484 LGAAHFAQYRLSQNE
+484 LTAANFAQNRLNQNLAL
-499 SFDAEHVNCILN
+499 DAEQVNCILN

-535 VALSSSQRLQITA
+535 VALSSSQQLQNIA
-548 AA
+548 A

>member
-55 CTQVLKL
+55 CTQVLAL
-62 IDMPHLAQITQYSA
+62 IDMPHLSQITQYSA
-76 ELMRQIMAQPQQIKT
+76 ELMRKIMAQPQQIKT
-91 SDVIALS
+91 SDVVALS
-98 EGTTMLKRYIEFICL
+98 EGTTMLKRYIEFISL

-122 IDTLNRLEKALGK
+122 LDTLNRLEKTLGK

-142 TIQPLLDCITPSFNL
+142 TIQPLLDCITPNFNL
-157 PLAPSLEQSQ
+157 PQAPSLEKSQ

-179 LIKQAET
+179 LIKQTET

-192 IKLVGVYLAGLAT
+192 IKLVGVYLAGMASNL
-205 NQPSQQYWQLVNVGL
+205 PSQQYWQLVNVGL
-220 GHIDELL
+220 SHIEELL

-237 QIETNIGKFLNQPA
+237 QVETNIGKFLAQQSA
-251 TFQSNI
+251 YQSNLS
-257 ADLAD
+257 DLAD

-271 DDLSQHIREQL
+271 DDVSQHIREQL

-308 VHTISQLMTDEMA
+308 IHTISQLMTNEMA

-328 YNHQNMSAEKMQE
+328 YNHQNMSTQKTQE
-341 LQQKLNQLA
+341 LQLKLNQLA

-364 LDQQAEKLSQPN
+364 LIQQAEKLSQSN
-376 TLTDATSIQQLMNSI
+376 TLTDAASVQQLMNSI

-397 IGILERNY
+397 IGILERSY

-413 VNNMQISLDRLDE
+413 VNNMHISLDRLDE
-426 AHKAL
+426 AHETL
-431 IVETKTLI
+431 LTETKTLI
-439 DTLTQTLSLY
+439 ETLTQTLSLY
-449 AQDPTAHNLEALPVY
+449 VQDSASHSLQALPEY
-464 LNELSGAAL
+464 LKELSGAAL
-473 FLGSSKQQTAL
+473 FLGSSAQQTAL
-484 LGAAHFAQYRLSQNE
+484 LTAANFAQNRLNQNLAL
-499 SFDAEHVNCILN
+499 DAEQVNCILN

-530 QSMFD
+530 QSMVD
-535 VALSSSQRLQITA
+535 VALSSSQQLQNIA
-548 AA
+548 A

>member
-55 CTQVLKL
+55 CTQVLAL
-62 IDMPHLAQITQYSA
+62 IDMPHLSQITQYSA
-76 ELMRQIMAQPQQIKT
+76 ELMRKIMAQPQQIKT
-91 SDVIALS
+91 SDVVALS

-122 IDTLNRLEKALGK
+122 LDTLNRLEKTLGK

-142 TIQPLLDCITPSFNL
+142 TIQPLLDCITPNFNL
-157 PLAPSLEQSQ
+157 PQAPSLEKSQ

-179 LIKQAET
+179 LIKQTET

-192 IKLVGVYLAGLAT
+192 IKLVGVYLAGMASNL
-205 NQPSQQYWQLVNVGL
+205 PSQQYWQLVNVGL
-220 GHIDELL
+220 SHIEELL

-237 QIETNIGKFLNQPA
+237 QVETNIGKFLAQQSA
-251 TFQSNI
+251 YQSNLS
-257 ADLAD
+257 DLAD

-271 DDLSQHIREQL
+271 DDVSQHIREQL

-308 VHTISQLMTDEMA
+308 IHTISQLMTNEMA

-328 YNHQNMSAEKMQE
+328 YNHQNMSTEKTQE
-341 LQQKLNQLA
+341 LQLKLNQLA

-364 LDQQAEKLSQPN
+364 LIQQAEKLSQSN
-376 TLTDATSIQQLMNSI
+376 TLTDVASVQQLMNSI

-405 TSSRLQLR
+405 TSSRVQLR
-413 VNNMQISLDRLDE
+413 VNNMHISLDRLDE

-431 IVETKTLI
+431 LTETKTLI
-439 DTLTQTLSLY
+439 ETLTQTLSLY
-449 AQDPTAHNLEALPVY
+449 VQDPAAHSLEALPEY
-464 LNELSGAAL
+464 LKELAGAAE
-473 FLGSSKQQTAL
+473 FLGNSAQQTAL
-484 LGAAHFAQYRLSQNE
+484 LTAANFAQKRLDQNLAL
-499 SFDAEHVNCILN
+499 DAEQVNCILN

-535 VALSSSQRLQITA
+535 VALSSSQQLQNIA
-548 AA
+548 A